1 MNNPVHII
9 DKSGHVSP
17 SSFIPFCE
25 LGGNP
30 DLMGIKIEQFD
41 FPVCNSF
48 TEKILNGQLCYQV
61 NIDELKKHKP
71 FTNTDLQIGL
81 TLLLDYNSDRT
92 LKSSNEQSTGKS
104 TKKGLVYFT
113 ETSEAL
119 INIGSISNTYFNNLS
134 LSFLH
139 IFCFSPNR
147 VIWSWS
153 L

>member
-1 MNNPVHII
+1 MRKSVERIVNNPVHII
-9 DKSGHVSP
+9 DKSGHLSP

-25 LGGNP
+25 FGGNP

-61 NIDELKKHKP
+61 NIDQLKKHKS

-92 LKSSNEQSTGKS
+92 LKSSNEQSTGES

-119 INIGSISNTYFNNLS
+119 INIGSISNTSTIGL
-134 LSFLH
+134 FL
-139 IFCFSPNR
+139 F
-147 VIWSWS
+147 
-153 L
+153 